1 MAALAVAQVAEAAAA
16 GGTHPSVTLVQTKS
30 PPSPPPPPPP
40 PLCAPLLIQ
49 SESAAASYCCT
60 RTGHQEGQAA
70 GLPRPYLLELR
81 LPPPGKSARKRSL
94 CFVLFLFLA
103 VLFFLRNAD
112 GLPRQARDKWKRN
125 AQKRLGNGRPP
136 VPDVGG
142 PRRVPPGAG
151 ACRVAATH
159 SSRRRAS
166 LPASVSFGCGVQSL
180 KFEFKSSG
188 GFAQGVLGDGDPID
202 AVRVSRQELLVF
214 SRKPPSFAKTGSGR
228 SDRRKTQRNIW
239 RFAQV
244 EIGSAT
250 ATWHPLY
257 PLPLLSA
264 VVLRASICR
273 SPPFVARVGRNGAAA
288 LRLTG

>member
-1 MAALAVAQVAEAAAA
+1 
-16 GGTHPSVTLVQTKS
+16 
-30 PPSPPPPPPP
+30 
-40 PLCAPLLIQ
+40 
-49 SESAAASYCCT
+49 
-60 RTGHQEGQAA
+60 
-70 GLPRPYLLELR
+70 
-81 LPPPGKSARKRSL
+81 
-94 CFVLFLFLA
+94 LFLFLA

-228 SDRRKTQRNIW
+228 SDRRKTQRNFW
-239 RFAQV
+239 RFSQV

-250 ATWHPLY
+250 APRQPPSTLRPCF
-257 PLPLLSA
+257 LLLFRVLASA
-264 VVLRASICR
+264 ARVGFRQS
-273 SPPFVARVGRNGAAA
+273 SFVARVARSGAAA

>member
-16 GGTHPSVTLVQTKS
+16 GGTHPSLTLVQTK
-30 PPSPPPPPPP
+30 SPPPPPPP

-81 LPPPGKSARKRSL
+81 LPPPGKSARKRFR

-103 VLFFLRNAD
+103 VLFLRNAD

-136 VPDVGG
+136 VPPDVGG

-159 SSRRRAS
+159 SSRRHVS
-166 LPASVSFGCGVQSL
+166 LPASVSFGCGFQSL

-202 AVRVSRQELLVF
+202 AVRVSQTT
-214 SRKPPSFAKTGSGR
+214 SFATGTACLFKKTAIICQDRLRTLGQKENSTKLLALFAGR
-228 SDRRKTQRNIW
+228 DRQCDSPAAPPI
-239 RFAQV
+239 
-244 EIGSAT
+244 
-250 ATWHPLY
+250 HP
-257 PLPLLSA
+257 PPLLSA
-264 VVLRASICR
+264 PVSRAGFCR
-273 SPPFVARVGRNGAAA
+273 SLWLSPGSTRS
-288 LRLTG
+288 TC